1 MKAPLRFAFGWVVFV
16 AIFASL
22 TPVLNAIA
30 GALQILPLWLV
41 VVILTCSLLVFL
53 VVFFLFLRRFFTWC
67 DQPRKTTR
75 EVPPCS

>member
-1 MKAPLRFAFGWVVFV
+1 MKAPLRFAFGWVIFV

-22 TPVLNAIA
+22 TPILHAIA
-30 GALQILPLWLV
+30 TALQVLPVWLV
-41 VVILTCSLLVFL
+41 VVIMTSSLLVFL
-53 VVFFLFLRRFFTWC
+53 VFFFLFVRRFFTWC